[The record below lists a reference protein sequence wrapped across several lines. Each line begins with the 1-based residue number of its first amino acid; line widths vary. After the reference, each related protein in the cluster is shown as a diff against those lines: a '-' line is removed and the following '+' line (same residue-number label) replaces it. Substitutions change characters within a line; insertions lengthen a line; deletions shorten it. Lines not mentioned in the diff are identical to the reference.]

1 MCDFVYRRALA
12 GKQGIY
18 APWVGAYFGRRKES
32 PVMSLDAEIDLAL
45 AELGWQIDLGAT
57 EAIGDVPVNR
67 YEVAARDG
75 DKGATTPAAPVAVDQ
90 PAAPLVVETGPD
102 ALAGAVS
109 LAAGA
114 RTLADLKTALAGFD
128 GCELKKGARNL
139 VFADGNPAARLM
151 IVGEAPGRDED
162 IEGLPFVGRAGRLL
176 DKMLDAIDMA
186 RGADDAARAVYITN
200 VMPWRPPHNRDPAP
214 EEIAMMLPFVRRHIA
229 LIAPEVIVPMG
240 NIACQALLGQ
250 KGITRLRGHWS
261 KVDGIA
267 ALPMFHPAYLLR
279 NGEKKRESWADLLE
293 IMARLKGKK
302 NVSN

>member
-1 MCDFVYRRALA
+1 
-12 GKQGIY
+12 
-18 APWVGAYFGRRKES
+18 
-32 PVMSLDAEIDLAL
+32 MSLDAEIDLAL

-67 YEVAARDG
+67 YEVAAPVRA
-75 DKGATTPAAPVAVDQ
+75 KGATISAAPM
-90 PAAPLVVETGPD
+90 PADPPASPLVVETGPD
-102 ALAGAVS
+102 ALAEAVS
-109 LAAGA
+109 LATGA

-200 VMPWRPPHNRDPAP
+200 VMPWRPPHNRDPEP
-214 EEIAMMLPFVRRHIA
+214 EEITMMLPFVRRHIA
-229 LIAPEVIVPMG
+229 LIAPDVIVPMG
-240 NIACQALLGQ
+240 NIACQALMGQ
-250 KGITRLRGHWS
+250 KGITRLRGHWCE
-261 KVDGIA
+261 VDAIA

-279 NGEKKRESWADLLE
+279 NAEKKRESWADLLE
-293 IMARLKGKK
+293 IKARLKGKT
-302 NVSN
+302 NAQN